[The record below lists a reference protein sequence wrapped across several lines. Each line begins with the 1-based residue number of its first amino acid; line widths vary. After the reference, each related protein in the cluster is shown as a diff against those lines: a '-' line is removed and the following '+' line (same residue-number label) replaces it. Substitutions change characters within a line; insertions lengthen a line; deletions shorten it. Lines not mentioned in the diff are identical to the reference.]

1 MPNASFAI
9 APLPFLLLASPAVAT
24 RALSLA
30 LGINAGQTTRE
41 LTPPEQS
48 KPRELLSN
56 TGLRMLQTTTSSGIA
71 RSSAVYNRRGQGCAL
86 ALRKLTL
93 LAPAPPSATERN
105 RASVCLRE
113 PLRSWAFGES
123 EALGRVSL
131 APSWSPA
138 PLRS

>member
-1 MPNASFAI
+1 VPNASFAI

-71 RSSAVYNRRGQGCAL
+71 RSSALYQRRAPRVRPCIAAAHSL
-86 ALRKLTL
+86 ASLPEGSRAPSVVNCWDLGAIAIAPVHDASAKP
-93 LAPAPPSATERN
+93 LAP
-105 RASVCLRE
+105 
-113 PLRSWAFGES
+113 
-123 EALGRVSL
+123 
-131 APSWSPA
+131 
-138 PLRS
+138 